1 MLLIT
6 AIVAALLSLIL
17 IKLSFA
23 VINLRREN
31 KVSLGSGGNDALE
44 RAIRAQAN
52 FTEYVP
58 TGLILIACLEVNG
71 APWWLVL
78 IPGLT
83 LIIGRVFHALGINQT
98 PPNFSN
104 RVLGMKFTFHTLIAL
119 AIVNIAWSVYQ
130 LVA

>member
-6 AIVAALLSLIL
+6 SIVAGLLSLIL

-58 TGLILIACLEVNG
+58 TGLILILKKG
-71 APWWLVL
+71 AGHEIHLL
-78 IPGLT
+78 YL
-83 LIIGRVFHALGINQT
+83 NC
-98 PPNFSN
+98 FS
-104 RVLGMKFTFHTLIAL
+104 H
-119 AIVNIAWSVYQ
+119 Y
-130 LVA
+130 